1 MTEWVKFDRFI
12 TKGITVEKGD
22 RRIFKGHITA
32 EIVDRQQEFIFVAEV
47 MKIMKAFMEVNPVI
61 SDFHSNRMVGTVLK
75 YEQSEYQGVATVLIT
90 GEIYKK
96 DGITLYDKVWD
107 KVVKGIYAGLSMGGA
122 SKQREPIMKDG
133 RMVLELKQLELYEI
147 ALCETPANPFAI
159 ISEVNIFA
167 KSVGLDQ
174 EMIKEE
180 NGREFIQCTSLGCM
194 FEKGTNL
201 DADVDVDNKKLEQF
215 DKEPVEKFITGN
227 SIERK
232 ELQEEEHKKGVG
244 DATSL
249 VGRSAETRS
258 ESVGESTGSPKEV
271 NDIINAISSG
281 TKGHKK
287 DSESSHT
294 FADITPEEQKK
305 QLEGRIKDNAVEK
318 DYASQDSQNRLTP
331 EDQQKKMEGKIKEGV
346 IEKIAPIIAG
356 AIISGITEAVSGGD
370 EVEKDDEVE
379 KHHQLGLTD
388 EQEYGAKAK
397 KEGEKA
403 GSRTISVDKE
413 LHDESNNPAEHAQ
426 SIDDRMHTRAI
437 QPNNLKKIQIEQGK
451 LGEVV
456 DKEVEKEGGGVAVP
470 EDTPKHWKDKNV
482 NAYLKHFGVDNVR
495 KAIEDYD
502 TLEYIKKLARKYN

>member
-215 DKEPVEKFITGN
+215 DKEPVEKFVTGN
-227 SIERK
+227 SIERR
-232 ELQEEEHKKGVG
+232 ELHPDEHKKGVG
-244 DATSL
+244 DAKSL

-271 NDIINAISSG
+271 NDIINSISSG
-281 TKGHKK
+281 KSPSAKIQRGVKIKK

-294 FADITPEEQKK
+294 FADLTPEEQKK

-331 EDQQKKMEGKIKEGV
+331 EDQQKKMEGKIKDGD
-346 IEKIAPIIAG
+346 
-356 AIISGITEAVSGGD
+356 IT
-370 EVEKDDEVE
+370 

-403 GSRTISVDKE
+403 GSRTMKVDNGNSG
-413 LHDESNNPAEHAQ
+413 LHDESNNPAEHQQ
-426 SIDDRMHTRAI
+426 SIQDRMHSRVITREGTI
-437 QPNNLKKIQIEQGK
+437 SKIQIERGK

-456 DKEVEKEGGGVAVP
+456 DKEVEKDAGGVAIP

-502 TLEYIKKLARKYN
+502 TIEYLKKLTRKYN